1 MRATLRAMD
10 TRVLTVVAVLLTGLL
25 LVEGWYL
32 YGQPDPAVSD
42 ERPVVSGAVAQ
53 AAAVEAAAASTATIL
68 SYGFEDF
75 DAQVDDA
82 TTRMTASFAAEFRA
96 ATARSRDRFLD
107 ERITQEV
114 RVVASSV
121 VRASDDET
129 QALLFLDQ
137 YVASAGQGTSV
148 TPYRALV
155 TVVRGDAGWLVSD
168 IETP

>member
-1 MRATLRAMD
+1 MKSAN
-10 TRVLTVVAVLLTGLL
+10 TRVLTAVAVLLAAVL

-32 YGQPDPAVSD
+32 YGQSDPAASD
-42 ERPVVSGAVAQ
+42 DRPVVSGAVAQ
-53 AAAVEAAAASTATIL
+53 ASAVEAAASSTSVIL

-82 TTRMTASFAAEFRA
+82 TTRMTDSFAAEFRA

-107 ERITQEV
+107 ERVTQEV

-137 YVASAGQGTSV
+137 YVASAGQGTTV

-155 TVVRGDAGWLVSD
+155 TVVRGDTGWLVSD